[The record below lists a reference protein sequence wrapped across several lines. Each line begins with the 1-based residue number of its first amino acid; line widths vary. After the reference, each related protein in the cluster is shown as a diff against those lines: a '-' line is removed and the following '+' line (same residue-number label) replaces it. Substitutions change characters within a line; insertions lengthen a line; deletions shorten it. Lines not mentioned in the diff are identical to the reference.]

1 MTGPDR
7 SGRPEAVLRRIPAE
21 AEADA
26 LSADAVV
33 VAGTVYSTVIPTDE
47 HDELAGSTIESQA
60 EQAIANLD
68 AVLRSAGSDLASIA
82 HLTIHLTD
90 ISRDRAGFNAVYRE
104 WFPSDRVPVRCAVG
118 VAALARPGMLVEL
131 TAIAAVTAPSGR

>member
-1 MTGPDR
+1 MNGGSGLPDV
-7 SGRPEAVLRRIPAE
+7 GLRRIPAD
-21 AEADA
+21 ADDDA

-33 VAGTVYSTVIPTDE
+33 VGGTVYATVIPTDE
-47 HDELAGSTIESQA
+47 RDELAGSSIAAQA

-68 AVLRSAGSDLASIA
+68 EVLRSAGSDLASVA

-90 ISRDRAGFNAVYRE
+90 IARDRAGFNAVYRE

-131 TAIAAVTAPSGR
+131 TAIAAVTASSVP